1 VVLADTRSQRWCGFF
16 AVKNR
21 TPDIQEDKQ
30 MPACAEQTHYTTPDL
45 VAITGINAARL
56 NQLFGTGV
64 IVPSRADKRPSSSG
78 DLRLNSLATVH
89 QVAIMAEFEKVNVP
103 PRMGASTA
111 RLFTDKASPGRPAGK
126 LFPLGRTVAVIRPTG
141 PELINVLPDADFW
154 TLSNL
159 ESSFTAVDI
168 NSVVKRVDE
177 LLLTIDKD

>member
-1 VVLADTRSQRWCGFF
+1 VF
-16 AVKNR
+16 AAWVRVPFAGKNL
-21 TPDIQEDKQ
+21 TPDIQEDKP
-30 MPACAEQTHYTTPDL
+30 MTANAEQTHYTMPDL
-45 VAITGINAARL
+45 VALTGTNAARL

-64 IVPSRADKRPSSSG
+64 LVPSRADKRPSGSG
-78 DLRLNSLATVH
+78 DLRLTSLATVH
-89 QVAIMAEFEKVNVP
+89 QLVIMTEFEKLYVP

-177 LLLTIDKD
+177 ILLTLNKD